1 MKLKNLAV
9 AGGLLALM
17 GCETV
22 SGPFATFPETCVT
35 PDGMAIDAQDRLV
48 IAAAN
53 LADPKVAGAL
63 FRLDAPGAAPYKWCD
78 VPVEP
83 TTGRA
88 SPMGVAFGPEGEL
101 YVVDNQPWTGE
112 ALTKNKGRLLCL
124 RFKDD
129 KLASSEV
136 IASGMEHPNGV
147 KYHQGKLYLTQ
158 SSLTPLG
165 TTPGDFTSGLYRF
178 DPKDR
183 NVKVTNSAADRN
195 LVLTVKTRN
204 RFCPYGLDGLVF
216 DKAGALYLGNF
227 GDGEVL
233 KVTFAADG
241 SVASRTVFAKTSFDL
256 GRDPAKPGFIDF
268 AVTCPLRTT
277 DGMCFGPDGWL
288 YVADFSNNAIA
299 KVSPDGQTV
308 AFARRDP
315 DGSHAS
321 GGLNQPGEPIFWRG
335 RLIASNFDAVCGNAD
350 KVNAVRET
358 PATLTEVFELP

>member
-1 MKLKNLAV
+1 MKQMNFVWGAALAV
-9 AGGLLALM
+9 LAGCAY
-17 GCETV
+17 EQK
-22 SGPFATFPETCVT
+22 PFAVFPETCVT
-35 PDGMAIDAQDRLV
+35 PDGMAVDAQNRLV
-48 IAAAN
+48 VAAAN
-53 LADPKVAGAL
+53 LADPKVPGAI
-63 FRLDAPGAAPYKWCD
+63 FRLDAPGQAPYKWCD

-88 SPMGVAFGPEGEL
+88 SPMGIAFGPEGEL

-124 RFKDD
+124 RFRDD
-129 KLASSEV
+129 KLASCEV
-136 IASGMEHPNGV
+136 IAEGMEHPNGV
-147 KYHQGKLYLTQ
+147 KYHKGKLYLTQ

-165 TTPGDFTSGLYRF
+165 VEPGKFTSGLYRF
-178 DPKDR
+178 DPKER
-183 NVKVTNSAADRN
+183 NVKITNSKVDKA
-195 LVLTVKTRN
+195 LVLTVTTKN

-216 DKAGALYLGNF
+216 DAAGALYLGNF

-233 KVTFAADG
+233 KVTFDEKGA
-241 SVASRTVFAKTSFDL
+241 VASRTVFAKTSFDL
-256 GRDPAKPGFIDF
+256 GRDPAQPGFIDS
-268 AVTCPLRTT
+268 ATACPLRTT

-299 KVSPDGQTV
+299 KVSPDGKTV

-315 DGSHAS
+315 DGSHAT

-350 KVNAVRET
+350 KVNATREI
-358 PATLTEVFELP
+358 PATLTLVK

>member
-1 MKLKNLAV
+1 MNKSLFVFAV
-9 AGGLLALM
+9 GLVCAGCA
-17 GCETV
+17 
-22 SGPFATFPETCVT
+22 SGPKPFAVFSETCVT
-35 PDGMAIDAQDRLV
+35 PDGMAVDAQDRLV

-53 LADPKVAGAL
+53 LADPKVPGAI
-63 FRLDAPGAAPYKWCD
+63 FRLDAPGGMPYKWFD

-112 ALTKNKGRLLCL
+112 TLTKNKGRLLCL

-129 KLASSEV
+129 KLASCEV
-136 IASGMEHPNGV
+136 VAEGLEHPNGV
-147 KYHQGKLYLTQ
+147 KFRDDKLYLTQ

-165 TTPGDFTSGLYRF
+165 TEPGDFTSGLYRF
-178 DPKDR
+178 DAKER
-183 NVKVTNSAADRN
+183 NVKVTNSKADRN
-195 LVLTVKTRN
+195 LALTVKTKN

-216 DKAGALYLGNF
+216 DKAGNLYLGNF
-227 GDGEVL
+227 GDGEIL

-241 SVASRTVFAKTSFDL
+241 SVASQTVFAKTAFDL
-256 GRDPAKPGFIDF
+256 TRDPAKPGFLDY
-268 AVTCPLRTT
+268 AAACPLRTT

-350 KVNAVRET
+350 KVNATRET
-358 PATLTEVFELP
+358 PATLTDVLGAK